1 MAFLFVNLFNSHKD
15 QRQIDHGIGK
25 IWVLHGRI
33 NGPSCKN
40 INKASKKCGLFG
52 ILAVKAVNAECD
64 TRQINAEKDQ
74 NLI

>member
-15 QRQIDHGIGK
+15 KRQIDHGIGK
-25 IWVLHGRI
+25 IWIFMDI
-33 NGPSCKN
+33 NGASCKN